1 MQGMKTLYLI
11 YYFTF
16 FRAKFVSI
24 KHKNKK
30 NPGKVFL
37 LNKFLTKIYLLFLLY
52 FFRLKF
58 VSIRHKNKKGSGLD

>member
-16 FRAKFVSI
+16 FRAKFASI

-30 NPGKVFL
+30 TP
-37 LNKFLTKIYLLFLLY
+37 
-52 FFRLKF
+52 
-58 VSIRHKNKKGSGLD
+58 GLDRIDIHPGLGIFYFLV